1 MESQTKT
8 GFKTKMMTRI
18 LLCTLVLAAGI
29 SGMVALASLKT
40 PPAEAVYTEKPLK
53 VETRIAEAEDVR
65 VMIHGFA
72 EARPLNVVDISPEV
86 SGKVIEVHPRLEAG
100 EIIPQGDLL
109 FKIDPRDY
117 QAAHDD
123 ARAKVAQWENTITR
137 IEKEFDL
144 DKARL
149 KTLKRNRELAE
160 AEYQRLK
167 ILYERDSVGTRSG
180 VDKAEQAYNQAA
192 DTVDQL
198 ARQLEVYPLKIRE
211 NKAALNSAR
220 ANLEK
225 TRAQLGRVEI
235 RAPFHGRLKTVS
247 IEEGQYV
254 SPGMKAV
261 TLADDSV
268 LELRVPLDSRDARKW
283 LRFETKGD
291 TANSTLF
298 SGLVQVPVEIRWTED
313 REGHAW
319 TGRLHRVVNFDSQT
333 RTLTAAVRVDRSAAH
348 ANGSLPLA
356 EGMFCDV
363 KIPGKT
369 LEQVVRLPRWAVSY
383 ENTVFVA
390 DENRLKTVPVRVSR
404 IEGEEAFIS
413 EGLTAGDQVI
423 ITRLVD
429 PLENA
434 LLEIPDAPEEENR
447 S

>member
-8 GFKTKMMTRI
+8 GFKTRLLTRI
-18 LLCTLVLAAGI
+18 LICTLVLAAGI

-40 PPAEAVYTEKPLK
+40 PPAEAVYEEKPLK
-53 VETRIAEAEDVR
+53 VETLIAETEDVQ
-65 VMIHGFA
+65 VMISGFA
-72 EARPLNVVDISPEV
+72 EARPLDVVDISPEV
-86 SGKVIEVHPRLEAG
+86 SGKVIEVHSRLETG
-100 EIIPQGDLL
+100 EIIPQGELL

-117 QAAHDD
+117 QASYDD
-123 ARAKVAQWENTITR
+123 ARAKAAQWENTITR
-137 IEKEFDL
+137 IEKEFAL

-149 KTLKRNRELAE
+149 QTLKRNRNLAE
-160 AEYQRLK
+160 GEYQRLK
-167 ILYERDSVGTRSG
+167 TLYERDSVGTRSG

-225 TRAQLGRVEI
+225 TRTNLDRVEI
-235 RAPFHGRLKTVS
+235 RAPFDGRLKTVS
-247 IEEGQYV
+247 IEKGQYV

-283 LRFETKGD
+283 LRFEKGEA
-291 TANSTLF
+291 ANSTRF
-298 SGLVQVPVEIRWTED
+298 SGLAQMPVEIRWTED
-313 REGHAW
+313 REGHVW

-333 RTLTAAVRVDRSAAH
+333 RTLTVAVRLDRSAAY
-348 ANGSLPLA
+348 ANDALPLA
-356 EGMFCDV
+356 EGMFCEV
-363 KIPGKT
+363 EIPGKT

-404 IEGEEAFIS
+404 VEGEEAFIS
-413 EGLTAGDQVI
+413 EGLAPGDPVI
-423 ITRLVD
+423 VTRLVD
-429 PLENA
+429 PLENV
-434 LLEIPDAPEEENR
+434 LLEITNPAEEENR

>member
-1 MESQTKT
+1 MESQTKA
-8 GFKTKMMTRI
+8 GSKTKMTTRI
-18 LLCTLVLAAGI
+18 LLCILVLATGI

-40 PPAEAVYTEKPLK
+40 PPAEAVYEEIPLK
-53 VETRIAEAEDVR
+53 VETLIAEAEDVQ
-65 VMIHGFA
+65 VMISGFA

-86 SGKVIEVHPRLEAG
+86 SGKVIEVHSRLETG
-100 EIIPQGDLL
+100 EIIPQGELL

-117 QAAHDD
+117 QAADSD
-123 ARAKVAQWENTITR
+123 AQAKVAQRENTIAR
-137 IEKEFDL
+137 IEKEFAL

-149 KTLKRNRELAE
+149 ETLKRNRDLAE
-160 AEYQRLK
+160 AEYRRLK
-167 ILYERDSVGTRSG
+167 TLYERDSVGTRSG
-180 VDKAEQAYNQAA
+180 VDQAEQVYNQAA

-198 ARQLEVYPLKIRE
+198 ARQLEVYPLRIRE
-211 NKAALNSAR
+211 NQAALDSAR

-225 TRAQLGRVEI
+225 TRTHLDRVEI
-235 RAPFHGRLKTVS
+235 RAPFDGRLKTVS

-283 LRFETKGD
+283 LRFETKGE

-298 SGLVQVPVEIRWTED
+298 SGLARVPVEIRWTED

-333 RTLTAAVRVDRSAAH
+333 RTLTVAVRADRSAAH

-356 EGMFCDV
+356 EGMFCEV
-363 KIPGKT
+363 EIPGKT
-369 LEQVVRLPRWAVSY
+369 LENVVRLPRWAVSF

-413 EGLTAGDQVI
+413 EGLSAGDPVI
-423 ITRLVD
+423 VTRLVD

-434 LLEIPDAPEEENR
+434 LLEIPDTPEEENR